1 MSKETERLVNEVRKE
16 LHALRIEVK
25 QKKNP
30 KFLKAYRELLS
41 ALD

>member
-1 MSKETERLVNEVRKE
+1 LVNEVRKE